1 MVKKQSSNMGITEEY
16 WAGLSEDRKVLWRC
30 VSGVV
35 TFFAAFFITKTGV
48 VQFDILMALV
58 ALLFRWSIIESQR
71 SRARHSVKMRRI
83 LARCSVMLGV
93 GSVFLAAMLYFI
105 SAVIFAMAST
115 ISTTSF
121 PLLEARYGVVVRVGV
136 TVTVFLVGCYAASR
150 VFRDLDLIGAFYR
163 LPRAMLIKLI
173 VLRGFDF
180 KGGVGFVR
188 FELGVMLWTVFTVA
202 AISVMASGIIEFL
215 RAIRDAWFLAA
226 GSGAA

>member
-1 MVKKQSSNMGITEEY
+1 MVKKQSSNMGITEKY

-30 VSGVV
+30 VSGVI

-48 VQFDILMALV
+48 VQFDILMALF

-83 LARCSVMLGV
+83 LARCSVVLGV
-93 GSVFLAAMLYFI
+93 GGVFFAAMLYLMNAF
-105 SAVIFAMAST
+105 IFAMASA

-121 PLLEARYGVVVRVGV
+121 PMLEARYGVVVRVGV
-136 TVTVFLVGCYAASR
+136 MVTVFLIGCYAASR
-150 VFRDLDLIGAFYR
+150 VFRELDLIGAFYR

-173 VLRGFDF
+173 VLRDFDF
-180 KGGVGFVR
+180 KGGIDFVR
-188 FELGVMLWTVFTVA
+188 FELGVMLWAVFTVA
-202 AISVMASGIIEFL
+202 VISVMASGIIDFL
-215 RAIRDAWFLAA
+215 RAISDAWVLVS